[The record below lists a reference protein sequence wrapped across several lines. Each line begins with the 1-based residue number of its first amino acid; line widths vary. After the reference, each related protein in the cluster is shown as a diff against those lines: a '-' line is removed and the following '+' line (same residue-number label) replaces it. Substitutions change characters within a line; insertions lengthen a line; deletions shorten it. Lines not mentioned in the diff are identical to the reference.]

1 MSVAKRE
8 IFDCAQVLA
17 VMAEDITSAYADEVD
32 KLIRTKQF
40 WHVVVVGRE
49 AQQLV
54 RILRS
59 RPGMPNFLQAQDVQ
73 DADALLEMK
82 NITPHTLAVM
92 HGKDTGNA
100 FAQQYP
106 QAKIFDVVVEK
117 RDLEE
122 R

>member
-1 MSVAKRE
+1 MSVTKRE

-17 VMAEDITSAYADEVD
+17 VMAEDITSAYADAVD

-40 WHVVVVGRE
+40 WHVVVVGSE

-100 FAQQYP
+100 FVQQYP